1 MGKFV
6 SFVREASAGVSLD
19 EIVLCSFGAIA
30 DPAGVIIPRYNLM
43 IKSVQVLQN
52 QTLLFLLNDDTYA
65 AESFV
70 DEMTIR

>member
-1 MGKFV
+1 
-6 SFVREASAGVSLD
+6 
-19 EIVLCSFGAIA
+19 
-30 DPAGVIIPRYNLM
+30 M